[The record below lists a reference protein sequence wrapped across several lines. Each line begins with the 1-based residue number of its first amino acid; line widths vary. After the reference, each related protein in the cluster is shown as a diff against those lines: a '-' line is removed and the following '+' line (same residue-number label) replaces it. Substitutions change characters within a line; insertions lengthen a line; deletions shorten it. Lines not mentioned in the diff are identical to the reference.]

1 MELFKVF
8 LLECG
13 PHPHIAFSY
22 FFWWCHIGSNVSRIL
37 CGMMVLLR
45 WPVAFVGSSVPNY
58 SSACMHEY
66 VFVRLRFFL
75 MTRCRLRRSIPSWYV
90 ALTNCIRTLEACSLM
105 TRQFEWPI
113 DCVVREDLELG
124 SQNHYSQSLFSY
136 FSMRLAAGVTICLQA
151 CNYFYVAS
159 GGMPLL
165 FWLPLY
171 GGMVIMV
178 NIISFQATSL
188 CAFLKINVDTQTK
201 CSSFFFDKVSIQL
214 SIFFLGKAKGQNFK
228 SQN

>member
-136 FSMRLAAGVTICLQA
+136 FSMRLAAGVTIWLHTQSQ
-151 CNYFYVAS
+151 YVCRHE
-159 GGMPLL
+159 
-165 FWLPLY
+165 
-171 GGMVIMV
+171 
-178 NIISFQATSL
+178 IIAMSPVCTHDGVTLSLERLTSHALTVLIATI
-188 CAFLKINVDTQTK
+188 CIWW
-201 CSSFFFDKVSIQL
+201 
-214 SIFFLGKAKGQNFK
+214 
-228 SQN
+228 